1 MATLTSSS
9 AAAALPEGQGPVLA
23 LPGVT
28 PVTMLSGFLGVG
40 KTTLLRHMLENKD
53 DLKIGCLVN
62 DVAAINIDAKLVA
75 NQDLTGADDA
85 KTTIAKLSDMVS
97 LENGCACCSAS
108 EELFVGLNNLLQL
121 ADARGTA
128 FDHIVIIIRQIQEY
142 STLCEK

>member
-1 MATLTSSS
+1 MATISSS
-9 AAAALPEGQGPVLA
+9 FPAGEGPILA

-28 PVTMLSGFLGVG
+28 PITMLSGFLGVG

-53 DLKIGCLVN
+53 NLKIGCLVN
-62 DVAAINIDAKLVA
+62 DVASINID
-75 NQDLTGADDA
+75 LTGSDDA

-121 ADARGTA
+121 ADARGQA
-128 FDHIVIIIRQIQEY
+128 FDHIIIENSGVAEPKQ
-142 STLCEK
+142 L